1 MRELDQDSQVLMAGL
16 KDLQKK
22 YIQRAKRKLR
32 ESVRFLFLATVLRR
46 LRCAKESGSV
56 VVIPV

>member
-32 ESVRFLFLATVLRR
+32 ESVRFLFWPPSFDAYD
-46 LRCAKESGSV
+46 AQKKV
-56 VVIPV
+56 VVWW